1 MTFLS
6 KTIKP
11 LLLTGALLLSAL
23 LVAQP
28 EIPTLSGDRLV
39 YDLANMLGD
48 TEERALNQSLVSYDD
63 TTSTQIAVVTIETLD
78 GYEVSDYAIRLGEKN
93 GIGRAGKDNGAL
105 VLVAEAE
112 RKISIQVGYGLEPV
126 ITDGL
131 AGEIIRNYME
141 PAFKKQDY
149 FGGLSAATSV
159 MMKLASGEFTAD
171 DVKSDDDGFNPVA
184 LFPLLIIFFILFGF
198 FRRRGRYAEDFTG
211 RGYHRTGPIWWGG
224 GFGGGG
230 GGSFGGGGG
239 FGGFGGGSFGG
250 GGASGGW

>member
-11 LLLTGALLLSAL
+11 FLILSLLLLSTL
-23 LVAQP
+23 MVAQP
-28 EIPTLSGDRLV
+28 EIPTLKGDRLV
-39 YDLANMLGD
+39 YDLADMLSD
-48 TEERALNQSLVSYDD
+48 SEERTLNQSLVNYND
-63 TTSTQIAVVTIETLD
+63 TTSSQIAVVTIETLN
-78 GYEVSDYAIRLGEKN
+78 GYEVSDFAVRLGQKN
-93 GIGRAGKDNGAL
+93 GIGKAGKDNGAL
-105 VLVAEAE
+105 ILVAEAE

-141 PAFKKQDY
+141 PAFKKGDY
-149 FGGLSAATSV
+149 FGGLVSATSV

-171 DVKSDDDGFNPVA
+171 DVKQDDDFNPVA
-184 LFPLLIIFFILFGF
+184 LFPLLLIFFILYSL
-198 FRRRGRYAEDFTG
+198 FRRRGRYGEDYSG

-239 FGGFGGGSFGG
+239 FGGFGGGGFGG